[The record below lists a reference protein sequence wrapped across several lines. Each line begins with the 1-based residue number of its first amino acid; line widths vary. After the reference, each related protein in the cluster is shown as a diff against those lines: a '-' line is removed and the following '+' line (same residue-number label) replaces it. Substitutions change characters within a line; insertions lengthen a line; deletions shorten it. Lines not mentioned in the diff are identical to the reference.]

1 MPDFIN
7 AILNDIKDVEDLF
20 LVVGLKGVNDFLFNI
35 ARAAERNYPDDPNTT
50 LVKLRQF
57 GEAMAVHLASL
68 FGIDGAENQHELLKE
83 FGKIKAL
90 FPLRVGANLYLQ

>member
-1 MPDFIN
+1 MASSNF
-7 AILNDIKDVEDLF
+7 AF
-20 LVVGLKGVNDFLFNI
+20 LKGVNDFLFNI

-68 FGIDGAENQHELLKE
+68 FGIDSAENQHELLKE
-83 FGKIKAL
+83 FGKIKGFDDTVLSA
-90 FPLRVGANLYLQ
+90 FHSNSSPGLR